1 MKNNSKSSKCW
12 MVESEKKRFNT
23 KKKNKKSKFF
33 LKKKLFDIVIK
44 SNMEGQSSLSLT
56 PYLTRI

>member
-1 MKNNSKSSKCW
+1 

-44 SNMEGQSSLSLT
+44 SNMVGQSSLSLT